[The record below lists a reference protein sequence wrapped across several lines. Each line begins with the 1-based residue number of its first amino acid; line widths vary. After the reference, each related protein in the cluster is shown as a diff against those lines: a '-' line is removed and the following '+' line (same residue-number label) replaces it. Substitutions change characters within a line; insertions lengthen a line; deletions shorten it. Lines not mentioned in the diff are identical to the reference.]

1 MSDFLSKSF
10 LEYIIVRINML
21 FFNYLINEVVIY
33 ELNCILFIK
42 NFYVKYRY

>member
-21 FFNYLINEVVIY
+21 FFNIINEVVIY